1 MKEGEEMNAQTK
13 EKLKVTG
20 WKVFWVAM
28 RVVLTGLTAI
38 SVTLSLWNWSY
49 STRGYGT
56 IGGEIILVPILALVT
71 WWAIKMIGEYH
82 TGLREELKKEEAT
95 TEHRPHQTVVILLEE
110 GRMITLSKRKGKE
123 I

>member
-1 MKEGEEMNAQTK
+1 MNAQTK
-13 EKLKVTG
+13 EKLIVTG

-38 SVTLSLWNWSY
+38 AVTLSLWNWSY

-71 WWAIKMIGEYH
+71 WWAFKMIGNSH
-82 TGLREELKKEEAT
+82 IGLREELKKEEAT
-95 TEHRPHQTVVILLEE
+95 EEHRPHQTVVILLEE
-110 GRMITLSKRKGKE
+110 GRMVTLREKGGKE

>member
-1 MKEGEEMNAQTK
+1 MNTQTK
-13 EKLKVTG
+13 EKLIVTG

-56 IGGEIILVPILALVT
+56 IGGEIILVPILALII

-95 TEHRPHQTVVILLEE
+95 ERRPHQTVVVLLEE
-110 GRMITLSKRKGKE
+110 GRMVTLREKGGKV
-123 I
+123 